1 MKIKSIQIDKDKE
14 TSKHY
19 ANCLTFRSIFGISIN
34 DLSICHLVYYTPL
47 SILISNRQRCC
58 IILSIM
64 WQIVA
69 HFTCACIVVCV
80 PVVTKLGSL
89 IRLPEVC
96 AQHETISEKQNVKC
110 RSNHPKGKIVFLGNG
125 FIVSFCIVHLY
136 PSDCLHNFIFVSGHT
151 FQTRQT
157 ELQPYTFTTSEHA
170 RTQVN
175 IKGLLIFEILFLN
188 SPHQV

>member
-1 MKIKSIQIDKDKE
+1 MSNISLHFWYFNQRFVNLSFSLLHTIEHLDIKSATVLYHSVD
-14 TSKHY
+14 HV
-19 ANCLTFRSIFGISIN
+19 AN
-34 DLSICHLVYYTPL
+34 
-47 SILISNRQRCC
+47 RCAFHMRMHC
-58 IILSIM
+58 M
-64 WQIVA
+64 
-69 HFTCACIVVCV
+69 C
-80 PVVTKLGSL
+80 VVTKLGSL

-170 RTQVN
+170 RAHVN